1 MRCNFKATWFWTASS
16 MVLGCLLASSPGFAA
31 EAANTNALQARDH
44 IESITVT
51 ARRRKENVQK
61 VPIAVTAIS
70 NQMISDNVIT
80 TTASLQKLVPN
91 VSFTPI
97 SYAGGAL
104 GASIRGVSFDD
115 LERSFEPAVAV
126 SVDGMF
132 LASNSGA
139 LVDLFDINSI
149 EILRGPQGTLFGR
162 NTVGGVIN
170 ITHTKPTGEWGA
182 TGDFTFGSYGQNDYK
197 LRVNMPII
205 KDKLAAKFTFYSVNS
220 NSFQHNLLTGKT
232 DPGLDRKAYSATFLF
247 TPNANFDA
255 LLIYNHINDH
265 SHYTKPVNLTA
276 PGQLFCDAFGACIT
290 NGGDLQAQ
298 HGYKVSLGSAEFYTP
313 YTSDSVILQM
323 NDRLGAFSLHS
334 ITSYMHMKDTLNEE
348 NTGAADVNVGFGP
361 QPLIRVFR
369 GTTSSQFTQEVRAE
383 SNFSGPFN
391 FVAGLYYFH
400 SHYRLFPQNVYL
412 LGGLI
417 SQFTAAQT
425 DDSFAAFAEGTYQIT
440 PNTQLTVGGRY
451 TWERKDF
458 SIVTNNVPPATG
470 IIFQC
475 PDPTLVGTAYAACR
489 NPTTSFSKFTP
500 HVSLSHN
507 LTDAIMVYASY
518 SQGFRSGGWN
528 GRAASN
534 TSIGPYAPETVNSY
548 EVGLRSELWKNKLR
562 LNLTAFRA
570 NYNNK
575 QEEVLTPSPIN
586 PAATETAVQNAGQ
599 ATINGVEA
607 ELEAIPVDGLHLTGS
622 LGYLDAS
629 YGKFLVNGVD
639 VRSQKNFRYAP
650 RWTYD
655 VGADY
660 TLDAGSLGGA
670 FIFVANY
677 NWQAKF
683 TTSPNKDTTGLGRDT
698 SPAYGKL
705 DLSVGYSG
713 ATANGVGY
721 KISLFANDVAH
732 SNGHLTRKLD
742 AGAFWFGVVEP
753 GRTLGVN
760 LNIHL

>member
-1 MRCNFKATWFWTASS
+1 MRKAAWLWTASS
-16 MVLGCLLASSPGFAA
+16 MVLGCLVAASPGVAA
-31 EAANTNALQARDH
+31 EGGNASAPVVRDQ
-44 IESITVT
+44 IESVTVT
-51 ARRRKENVQK
+51 ARRREENLQR
-61 VPIAVTAIS
+61 VPLAVTAIS
-70 NQMISDNVIT
+70 SQTISDNVIT

-91 VSFTPI
+91 VNLTSIT
-97 SYAGGAL
+97 YAGGAL

-126 SVDGMF
+126 SVDGMV

-139 LVDLFDINSI
+139 LVDMFDIGSI

-170 ITHTKPTGEWGA
+170 IAHTKPTGEWGA
-182 TGDFTFGSYGQNDYK
+182 TADFTYGSYGQNDYK
-197 LRVNMPII
+197 FRVNMPII

-220 NSFQHNLLTGKT
+220 DSFQRNLVTGT
-232 DPGLDRKAYSATFLF
+232 RDPGLDRKAYSATFLF
-247 TPNANFDA
+247 TPSADFDA
-255 LLIYNHINDH
+255 LLIYNHIDDH

-290 NGGDLQAQ
+290 NGGDVQAK
-298 HGYKVSLGSAEFYTP
+298 HGYKVSLGSAQFYTP
-313 YTSDSVILQM
+313 YKSDSVILQM
-323 NDRLGAFSLHS
+323 NERLGAISLHS
-334 ITSYMHMKDTLNEE
+334 ITSYMHMKDTLDEE
-348 NTGAADVNVGFGP
+348 NTGAADINLGAGP
-361 QPLIRVFR
+361 QPLIRIYR
-369 GTTSSQFTQEVRAE
+369 GTTSSQFTQELRTE

-400 SHYRLFPQNVYL
+400 SHYRLFPQDVSL
-412 LGGLI
+412 LGSLI
-417 SQFTAAQT
+417 SRFTAAQT
-425 DDSFAAFAEGTYQIT
+425 DDSLAGFAEGTYQIT

-458 SIVTNNVPPATG
+458 SIVTDNVPPATG

-475 PDPTLVGTAYAACR
+475 PDTALVGAAYAACR

-507 LTDAIMVYASY
+507 LTDDIMVYASY

-534 TSIGPYAPETVNSY
+534 TSIGPYAPESVDSY
-548 EVGLRSELWKNKLR
+548 EIGWRSQLYENKLR
-562 LNLTAFRA
+562 FNLTAFRA
-570 NYNNK
+570 DYTNK

-586 PAATETAVQNAGQ
+586 PAATETTVQNAGQ

-607 ELEAIPVDGLHLTGS
+607 ELEAIPLEGLHLTGS
-622 LGYLDAS
+622 LGFLDAS
-629 YGKFLVNGVD
+629 YGKFVVSGVD
-639 VRSQKNFRYAP
+639 VLSQKNFRYAP
-650 RWTYD
+650 KWTYD
-655 VGADY
+655 IGADY
-660 TLDAGSLGGA
+660 TIDAGSLGGA
-670 FIFVANY
+670 FVLVANY

-683 TTSPNKDTTGLGRDT
+683 MTSPNKDTTGLNRDT

-705 DLSVGYSG
+705 DLSIGYTGNLSG
-713 ATANGVGY
+713 GDVNY
-721 KISLFANDVAH
+721 KLSLFANDVAH
-732 SNGHLTRKLD
+732 ADGHVTRKLD
-742 AGAFWFGVVEP
+742 AGAFWFGTVEP

-760 LNIHL
+760 LNIQL